1 MKEHTNISLNR
12 KEQGVTLIEL
22 LVTLVVLSILLTI
35 AVPGFQNFTRNS
47 RLTSVANEMASAL
60 NLARSEAIRRGKTV
74 TLCKSNAN
82 ASSPSC
88 DGTNWTDGWLV
99 FVGTSGAGDTDSA
112 NHIKVGQINAADVQI
127 STGGSGFDSGVS
139 FSANGASNAS
149 DIFTISITCNGDNQN
164 KKREVDIG
172 NTGRVSVRSVSC

>member
-1 MKEHTNISLNR
+1 VKKHINISLNR

-35 AVPGFQNFTRNS
+35 AVPGFQNFMRSN

-74 TLCKSNAN
+74 TVCKSNAN
-82 ASSPSC
+82 AASPTC

-99 FVGTSGAGDTDSA
+99 FVGTSGAGDAVSA
-112 NHIKVGQINAADVQI
+112 NHIKVGQINATGVQI
-127 STGGSGFDSGVS
+127 STGTTSFDSGVS

-149 DIFTISITCNGDNQN
+149 DTFSISITCNGDDQN
-164 KKREVDIG
+164 RKREVDVG
-172 NTGRVSVRSVSC
+172 NTGRVSVKSVSC